1 VTLFLYPSWTQYG
14 VSGIAKC
21 LDAIDHRHGRV
32 KSANIEDLSPNT
44 IFEELCMEEL
54 IKFEAMLM

>member
-1 VTLFLYPSWTQYG
+1 MKKSFFLASFG
-14 VSGIAKC
+14 MFAKD